1 MEEVLAKKLDIQGVE
16 QVHLTL
22 TLTLQEKSKE
32 GTEQG
37 LAGHLSAL
45 HHHSTA
51 MEEARRE
58 RWVRGRCFM

>member
-1 MEEVLAKKLDIQGVE
+1 MTKKLDIQGVE
-16 QVHLTL
+16 QVPLTLTL